1 MFNILLQVLDD
12 GRLTDNKGRTVDF
25 KNTIV
30 IMTSNIGANII
41 QENFA
46 GLTDANAEAVFEKTR
61 NEVMEQ
67 LKQFMRPEFLNR
79 VDDIIMF
86 KPLDESQIADIVRMQ
101 FRSVQKM
108 LAANDIK
115 IDITDAA
122 VDFIAQQSYNPQY
135 GARPVKRMMQ
145 RELLNSLSKMILAE
159 SVDKTKTIIVDVN
172 GEGLIFRN

>member
-1 MFNILLQVLDD
+1 
-12 GRLTDNKGRTVDF
+12 
-25 KNTIV
+25 
-30 IMTSNIGANII
+30 
-41 QENFA
+41 
-46 GLTDANAEAVFEKTR
+46 
-61 NEVMEQ
+61 

>member
-1 MFNILLQVLDD
+1 MLN
-12 GRLTDNKGRTVDF
+12 G
-25 KNTIV
+25 
-30 IMTSNIGANII
+30 SND
-41 QENFA
+41 E
-46 GLTDANAEAVFEKTR
+46 EVFEKTR

-122 VDFIAQQSYNPQY
+122 VDFIASQSYNPQY

-145 RELLNSLSKMILAE
+145 RELLNSLSKMILAD
-159 SVDKTKTIIVDVN
+159 SVDKTKTIIVDVGN
-172 GEGLIFRN
+172 NNLIFRN

>member
-1 MFNILLQVLDD
+1 
-12 GRLTDNKGRTVDF
+12 
-25 KNTIV
+25 
-30 IMTSNIGANII
+30 
-41 QENFA
+41 
-46 GLTDANAEAVFEKTR
+46 
-61 NEVMEQ
+61 
-67 LKQFMRPEFLNR
+67 
-79 VDDIIMF
+79 
-86 KPLDESQIADIVRMQ
+86 
-101 FRSVQKM
+101 M

>member
-1 MFNILLQVLDD
+1 
-12 GRLTDNKGRTVDF
+12 
-25 KNTIV
+25 
-30 IMTSNIGANII
+30 
-41 QENFA
+41 
-46 GLTDANAEAVFEKTR
+46 
-61 NEVMEQ
+61 
-67 LKQFMRPEFLNR
+67 
-79 VDDIIMF
+79 
-86 KPLDESQIADIVRMQ
+86 MQ

-159 SVDKTKTIIVDVN
+159 SVDKTKTIIVDVQ
-172 GEGLIFRN
+172 GDGLIFRN

>member
-1 MFNILLQVLDD
+1 
-12 GRLTDNKGRTVDF
+12 
-25 KNTIV
+25 
-30 IMTSNIGANII
+30 MTES
-41 QENFA
+41 
-46 GLTDANAEAVFEKTR
+46 NAEEVFEKTR

>member
-1 MFNILLQVLDD
+1 
-12 GRLTDNKGRTVDF
+12 
-25 KNTIV
+25 
-30 IMTSNIGANII
+30 
-41 QENFA
+41 
-46 GLTDANAEAVFEKTR
+46 
-61 NEVMEQ
+61 
-67 LKQFMRPEFLNR
+67 
-79 VDDIIMF
+79 
-86 KPLDESQIADIVRMQ
+86 
-101 FRSVQKM
+101 M

-122 VDFIAQQSYNPQY
+122 VDFIAKQSYNPQY